1 MTLEA
6 DGLDY
11 LEEQKQRTAALAVDT
26 AIRERMAALAK
37 MLGVAGKVCRGETC
51 GGTIFFLPT
60 TRGAPGDE
68 GEGAVP
74 PRVSRSRGSK

>member
-1 MTLEA
+1 
-6 DGLDY
+6 
-11 LEEQKQRTAALAVDT
+11 
-26 AIRERMAALAK
+26 MAALAK

-68 GEGAVP
+68 GEGAVHHVCHEVADRNDP
-74 PRVSRSRGSK
+74 GRAADAARSGVGENV